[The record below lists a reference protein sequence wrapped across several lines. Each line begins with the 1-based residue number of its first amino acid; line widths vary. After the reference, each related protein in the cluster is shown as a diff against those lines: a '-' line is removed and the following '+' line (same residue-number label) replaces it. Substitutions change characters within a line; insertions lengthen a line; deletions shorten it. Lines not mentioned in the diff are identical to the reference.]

1 MTDVTMG
8 MWPGTLTFFVARP
21 GVGKSWTVIL
31 IAMHAWTE
39 GKKVLIVS
47 PEMNRVE
54 LAERIV
60 ARHGQF
66 HYGNMVGAKLGMF
79 AEKKLYKVYEELEQ
93 STGFYILDDEDRLE
107 PGYIEEAVEA
117 IDPDLIGIDSIY
129 MLRVAKGKV
138 KSGPGS
144 RGGRYDRIL
153 DTVDWLRG
161 FSKRTKKPVVG
172 ISQLSREGKV
182 KKGQKRKIKKGQS
195 TGGLEDALAMT
206 DTILWDTHNLFAIFQ
221 DDDMKHDKQ
230 IMYVP
235 LKARRQANWS
245 AIVSRWDMDT
255 MNFDQMGT
263 RVEQKEDYDDE
274 GFGDVAF

>member
-1 MTDVTMG
+1 
-8 MWPGTLTFFVARP
+8 VA
-21 GVGKSWTVIL
+21 K
-31 IAMHAWTE
+31 
-39 GKKVLIVS
+39 
-47 PEMNRVE
+47 
-54 LAERIV
+54 
-60 ARHGQF
+60 HGSF
-66 HYGNMVGAKLGMF
+66 HYGNMVSAKLGMF

-93 STGFYILDDEDRLE
+93 SEGFYILDDEDRLE
-107 PGYIEEAVEA
+107 PNAIEEAVEA
-117 IDPDLIGIDSIY
+117 VDPDLICIDSIY

-161 FSKRTKKPVVG
+161 FSKKSGKPVVG

-182 KKGQKRKIKKGQS
+182 KKGQKRKLKKGQS